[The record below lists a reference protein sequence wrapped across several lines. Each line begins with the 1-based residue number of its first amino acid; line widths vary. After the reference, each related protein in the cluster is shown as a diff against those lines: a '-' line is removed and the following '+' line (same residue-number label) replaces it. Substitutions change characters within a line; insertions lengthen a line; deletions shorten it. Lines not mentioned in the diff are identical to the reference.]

1 MRKLISPALL
11 LAFVGSGCGG
21 GAPSPSAPAFTPKD
35 QTTCKV
41 RKSQSNPLI
50 VEWPSADRASLET
63 RSRQGLVVV
72 RYDGCE
78 LELLT
83 RCHAPGSYRYTSVSP
98 KKDSLRIRNE
108 DELWA
113 SMPIGA
119 ASLEGKL
126 RNGGELGVNMTLVGT
141 YQSDRV
147 AVAKTELEGLCDGA
161 THILGGL
168 SVGAFEFFS
177 AAADSRAAGAS
188 VAGVGASAT
197 SSSSQEV
204 LATDGRSEACN
215 ASSSKD
221 TEPPDGCAA
230 LLRIEVIPLEGGS
243 ETARGESPRTAGDN
257 PAAIPAPATA
267 TAANPAPAA
276 PLTTPNATVRR
287 YLDAANAG
295 NTSAQQ
301 QLASP
306 DCWTGECESFARQ
319 AGRKF
324 RVALSGPVR
333 TKAFRAV
340 AGVSVL
346 CPSDSFGSTP
356 RSERKVD
363 RGPWMGFPAAPLGG
377 MKAAPAQPSE
387 CDSVYLYLEHGEQ
400 GWKVAWIDEDDDHAD
415 KYLTGLEPAKKP

>member
-1 MRKLISPALL
+1 MRKLTP
-11 LAFVGSGCGG
+11 LAVLAVFACGCGG
-21 GAPSPSAPAFTPKD
+21 SNLTPSAPAFTPKD

-41 RKSQSNPLI
+41 RKSQSTPLI

-98 KKDSLRIRNE
+98 KSDSLRIRNE

-126 RNGGELGVNMTLVGT
+126 RSGGELGVNMTLVGT
-141 YQSDRV
+141 YQSDRIE
-147 AVAKTELEGLCDGA
+147 VAKSELEGLCDGA

-177 AAADSRAAGAS
+177 AAAGSQGGGAS

-204 LATDGRSEACN
+204 LATDGRSEACD

-230 LLRIEVIPLEGGS
+230 LLRIEVIPLEGDRVA
-243 ETARGESPRTAGDN
+243 ARGEPSRAAGDN
-257 PAAIPAPATA
+257 PAAIPSPATA
-267 TAANPAPAA
+267 TAANPAPAT
-276 PLTTPNATVRR
+276 PLTAPDATVRR
-287 YLDAANAG
+287 YLEAANAG
-295 NTSAQQ
+295 NTAAQQ
-301 QLASP
+301 QLASA
-306 DCWTGECESFARQ
+306 DCWKGECASFAGQ

-324 RVALSGPVR
+324 RVARSGPVR
-333 TKAFRAV
+333 TKALRAV

-346 CPSDSFGSTP
+346 CPSTSFEPSP
-356 RSERKVD
+356 RSERKVH
-363 RGPWMGFPAAPLGG
+363 RGPWMAFPAAPLGG
-377 MKAAPAQPSE
+377 MKAAPVQPSE
-387 CDSVYLYLEHGEQ
+387 CDFAYLYLEHGEQ
-400 GWKVAWIDEDDDHAD
+400 GWRVAWIDEDADHAD
-415 KYLTGLEPAKKP
+415 KYLAGLAPAKNP